1 MARNKKKRYKPPVI
15 AQCPLKGK
23 EDEINYK
30 NVSLLEKFISTRGRI
45 MPTSRTGVCP
55 ANQRKLTEAI
65 KRARYMA
72 LLPYT
77 KYV

>member
-1 MARNKKKRYKPPVI
+1 MANTKKYKAPVV
-15 AQCPLKGK
+15 ASCPLKGR
-23 EDEINYK
+23 EDQITYK

-45 MPTSRTGVCP
+45 MPSSRTGVC
-55 ANQRKLTEAI
+55 ASNQRKLALAV
-65 KRARYMA
+65 KRARHMA